1 MYFYR
6 TRFVYNI
13 RKQFL
18 WNTITPEKHL
28 SGWIRDGDWKYGRL
42 PVYEG
47 IELHVLYDLS
57 KDPTEQHNVAF
68 ENPTQLNTMKALF
81 DELAESMVPADEPA
95 GVPPGVFID
104 GYPSVGY
111 AKDNWCKD
119 LYFDPC
125 TSGPCVGK
133 KSKKE

>member
-1 MYFYR
+1 M
-6 TRFVYNI
+6 
-13 RKQFL
+13 
-18 WNTITPEKHL
+18 WNTILQTDNEKRI

-57 KDPTEQHNVAF
+57 TDPTETTNVF
-68 ENPTQLNTMKALF
+68 LKKPTQLNKMKALF

-95 GVPPGVFID
+95 DVPPSVYID

-111 AKDNWCKD
+111 AADNWCTDED
-119 LYFDPC
+119 LYYDPC
-125 TSGPCVGK
+125 TSGPCIDNPK
-133 KSKKE
+133 

>member
-81 DELAESMVPADEPA
+81 DELAESMVPADEKVPA
-95 GVPPGVFID
+95 LPKVYVHNGSPLE
-104 GYPSVGY
+104 
-111 AKDNWCKD
+111 NWCKEED

-125 TSGPCVGK
+125 TSGPCIGD
-133 KSKKE
+133 EE